1 MSTLTIPNT
10 AVPNTTILSADFN
23 GNMTAISAWANGSV
37 DDTNLTNAGITGSSK
52 LKANTVNQAVMGLL
66 SVGTPELILLGV
78 DSGVLADDAVIS
90 KKIGFS
96 GALSVALDYAGTGRV
111 TGVIY
116 ENKGDSTLTLTSCR
130 LTASTAPVD
139 ATEEISVIQL
149 ASSYTDPDTGGTP
162 VVFTTSNPQLL
173 TTEQKG
179 AVRTAASVNTL
190 APGEAWVFNVISVG
204 STTPA
209 GEVTIHIEVDRDT

>member
-1 MSTLTIPNT
+1 MSTLSIPNNVQT
-10 AVPNTTILSADFN
+10 LTTISSTAYNAD
-23 GNMTAISAWANGSV
+23 TAAIEAWANGNI
-37 DDTNLTNAGITGSSK
+37 DDTNLLNLGITGSDK
-52 LKANTVNQAVMGLL
+52 LKNASVTKAKMAND
-66 SVGTPELILLGV
+66 SVGAAQLEANSVIAGDIV
-78 DSGVLADDAVIS
+78 ADAVQS
-90 KKIGFS
+90 AALAFS
-96 GALSVALDYAGTGRV
+96 AALSVALDYSGTGRV

-116 ENKGDSTLTLTSCR
+116 ENKGDSTLTLTSSR

-139 ATEEISVIQL
+139 ATEEISVVKL

-162 VVFTTSNPQLL
+162 VVFTGNNPRLL

-179 AVRTAASVNTL
+179 SSVNAASDNTL

-209 GEVTIHIEVDRDT
+209 GEVTLHIEVDRDT